1 MRKYIFRKVKFW
13 IGLSL
18 LVEPCVGRLRA
29 LSPLVARVGRLSNWE
44 LANGSTEP
52 KNKSR
57 QYNFGSAYDIDF
69 KPTSGFELIDENW
82 KVENW
87 IKMNGDKERFNG
99 CKAFQ
104 KVLDSKF
111 LIKN

>member
-1 MRKYIFRKVKFW
+1 MI
-13 IGLSL
+13 L
-18 LVEPCVGRLRA
+18 LLNF
-29 LSPLVARVGRLSNWE
+29 L
-44 LANGSTEP
+44 
-52 KNKSR
+52 

-104 KVLDSKF
+104 KVLNGEFID
-111 LIKN
+111 LIKYLNFINLLPWYFSDS